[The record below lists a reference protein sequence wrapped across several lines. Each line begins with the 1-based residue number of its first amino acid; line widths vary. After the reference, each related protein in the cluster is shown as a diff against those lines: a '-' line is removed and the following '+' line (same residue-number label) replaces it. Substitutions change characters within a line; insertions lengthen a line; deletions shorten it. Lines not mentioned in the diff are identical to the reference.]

1 MSQDDLKL
9 KTKKSLYWSFLNQFA
24 NYGIQFAIGIVMAR
38 LLSPA
43 DYGITAL
50 PAVFMA
56 VAGIFVDGGGFGSAL
71 VRKPEITEK
80 DLATSFYYS
89 IVVGLFCYLSL
100 FFASPWIAAF
110 YNAPI
115 LKDIMKVTAIG
126 FLIGPLNIPQTII
139 LKRRLDFKTPTKVN
153 ITCRILSGIV
163 GLTLAFIGY
172 GVWAL
177 VLSSLFS
184 SIVSLI
190 LNWWVVRWY
199 PKTGWSKESFKYLWN
214 YGNKMMG
221 AQLLNTLYNNIT
233 PVIIGKFFSPAL
245 LGVYNRAQ
253 GYAALPSNNI
263 SGAISSVTFPVISKI
278 QDDPER
284 LERAYRKMLRTA
296 AFIIF
301 PLMMVLSALARPLII
316 VMITE
321 KWEACILLLQ
331 IICFNKM
338 WWPIHAMNVNLLLV
352 KGRTD
357 LFLRLEI
364 IKKILGL
371 CILCSTLPFGIVAF
385 CVGGVISSVICLFIN
400 TYYTGKLINV
410 GFWVQMKDI
419 IPSFTLSL
427 CIWLLLQGACLLIDN
442 YVIQIIVGGILA
454 LTFYLGM
461 SILLKRPELQEVKY
475 MLDRKR
481 KY

>member
-126 FLIGPLNIPQTII
+126 FLIGPLNTPQTII

-199 PKTGWSKESFKYLWN
+199 PKTSWSKESFKYLWN

-296 AFIIF
+296 AFVIF

-364 IKKILGL
+364 IKKILSL
-371 CILCSTLPFGIVAF
+371 CILFSTLPFGIVTF
-385 CVGGVISSVICLFIN
+385 CVGGVFISIICLFIN
-400 TYYTGKLINV
+400 TYYTGKLIKV

-419 IPSFTLSL
+419 IPTFTLSL
-427 CIWLLLQGACLLIDN
+427 CIWLLLQGTCLLIDN
-442 YVIQIIVGGILA
+442 YVVQIIVGGILA

-461 SILLKRPELQEVKY
+461 SILLKRPELQEIKY

>member
-9 KTKKSLYWSFLNQFA
+9 KTKRSLYWSFLNQFA

-199 PKTGWSKESFKYLWN
+199 PKTSWSKESFKYLWN

-245 LGVYNRAQ
+245 LGIYNRAQ

-364 IKKILGL
+364 IKKVLGL

-400 TYYTGKLINV
+400 TYYTGKLIKV
-410 GFWVQMKDI
+410 GFWAQMKDI

>member
-1 MSQDDLKL
+1 MPQDDLKL

-38 LLSPA
+38 LLSPS

-89 IVVGLFCYLSL
+89 IAVGLFCYLSL

-115 LKDIMKVTAIG
+115 LEKIMRVTAIG
-126 FLIGPLNIPQTII
+126 FLIGPLNTPQTII

-153 ITCRILSGIV
+153 ISCRILSGIV

-184 SIVSLI
+184 CIVSLI

-263 SGAISSVTFPVISKI
+263 SGAISSVSFPVISKI

-364 IKKILGL
+364 IKKVLSL
-371 CILCSTLPFGIVAF
+371 CILCSTLPFGIVTF
-385 CVGGVISSVICLFIN
+385 CVGGVFISVICLFIN
-400 TYYTGKLINV
+400 TYYTGKLIKV

-419 IPSFTLSL
+419 IPTFTLSL

>member
-126 FLIGPLNIPQTII
+126 FLIGPLNTPQTII

-199 PKTGWSKESFKYLWN
+199 PKTSWSKESFKYLWN

-364 IKKILGL
+364 IKKVLGL

-400 TYYTGKLINV
+400 TYYTGKLIKV

-419 IPSFTLSL
+419 IPTFTLSL

>member
-1 MSQDDLKL
+1 MPQDDLKL

-89 IVVGLFCYLSL
+89 IAVGLFCYLSL

-115 LKDIMKVTAIG
+115 LEKIMRVTAIG
-126 FLIGPLNIPQTII
+126 FLIGPLNTPQTII

-153 ITCRILSGIV
+153 ITCRILSGLV

-184 SIVSLI
+184 SFVSLI

-263 SGAISSVTFPVISKI
+263 SGAISSVSFPVISKI

-296 AFIIF
+296 AFIVF

-400 TYYTGKLINV
+400 TYYTGKLIKV

-419 IPSFTLSL
+419 IPTFTLSL

>member
-1 MSQDDLKL
+1 MPQDDLKL

-38 LLSPA
+38 LLSPS

-89 IVVGLFCYLSL
+89 IAVGLFCYLSL

-115 LKDIMKVTAIG
+115 LEKIMRVTAIG
-126 FLIGPLNIPQTII
+126 FLIGPLNTPQTII

-153 ITCRILSGIV
+153 ISCRILSGIV

-184 SIVSLI
+184 CIVSLI

-245 LGVYNRAQ
+245 LGIYNRAQ

>member
-1 MSQDDLKL
+1 MPQDDLKL

-38 LLSPA
+38 LLSPS

-89 IVVGLFCYLSL
+89 IAVGLFCYLSL

-115 LKDIMKVTAIG
+115 LEKIMRVTAIG
-126 FLIGPLNIPQTII
+126 FLIGPLNTPQTII

-199 PKTGWSKESFKYLWN
+199 PKTSWSKESFKYLWN

-245 LGVYNRAQ
+245 LGIYNRAQ

-263 SGAISSVTFPVISKI
+263 SGAISSVSFPVISKI

-296 AFIIF
+296 AFIVF

-400 TYYTGKLINV
+400 TYYTGKLIKV

-419 IPSFTLSL
+419 IPTFTLSL

>member
-9 KTKKSLYWSFLNQFA
+9 KTKRSLYWSFLNQFA

-199 PKTGWSKESFKYLWN
+199 PKTSWSKESFKYLWN

-245 LGVYNRAQ
+245 LGIYNRAQ

-364 IKKILGL
+364 IKKVLGL

-400 TYYTGKLINV
+400 TYYTGKLIKV